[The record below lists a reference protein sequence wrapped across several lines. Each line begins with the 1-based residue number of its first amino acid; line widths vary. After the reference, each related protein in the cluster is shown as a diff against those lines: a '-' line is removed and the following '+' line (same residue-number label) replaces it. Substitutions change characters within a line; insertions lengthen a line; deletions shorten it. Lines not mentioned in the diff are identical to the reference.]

1 MKIEGWRARLLVAVG
16 FRVFQ
21 LWARTLRFEIDDRSG
36 LVGKPVRRPLIATIW
51 HNRLFL
57 FPYAIHR
64 FLPGAGGE
72 ALVSAS
78 RDGAIIADFMK
89 RFGFGA
95 VRGSSSRRGA
105 TALLALADVLAEGRD
120 TAMIPDG
127 PRGPAYHLH
136 GGIIFLAQKTGADIW
151 PMNFEFSRYWRLK
164 SWDRMIIPKPFSR
177 VRVIFGERYR
187 ARPTASEE
195 EFEAERQ
202 RLHDA
207 MMSLVEMR

>member
-1 MKIEGWRARLLVAVG
+1 VKIEGWRARLLTAVG
-16 FRVFQ
+16 FRLFQ
-21 LWARTLRFEIDDRSG
+21 LWVRSLRFQVDDRSG
-36 LVGKPVRRPLIATIW
+36 IVGKAHRGPFIATIW

-64 FLPGAGGE
+64 FLPEAGGA

-105 TALLALADVLAEGRD
+105 TALLALADVLAQGRD

-136 GGIIFLAQKTGADIW
+136 GGIIFLAQKSGADIW
-151 PMNFEFSRYWRLK
+151 PMNFEFSRYWRLQ
-164 SWDRMIIPKPFSR
+164 SWDRLIIPKPFSR

-187 ARPTASEE
+187 VRQTASEE

-207 MMSLVEMR
+207 MMALVEMR